1 MGAMIPQLYFKAYNR
16 AGIQS
21 VRAPVPSF
29 EISCSL
35 WLLQV
40 HSVNLSMKNYNRQA
54 LSSEVLMQKVA
65 ILHDPR
71 DGWMAALYCKGAERN
86 SLAFGTFLSLR

>member
-1 MGAMIPQLYFKAYNR
+1 MC
-16 AGIQS
+16 
-21 VRAPVPSF
+21 APVPSS

-40 HSVNLSMKNYNRQA
+40 DSVNLSMKNGMERA

-71 DGWMAALYCKGAERN
+71 DGWMAALYCKTAERN
-86 SLAFGTFLSLR
+86 SSALGSFMSLR